1 MSLGT
6 PFEWMTAV
14 RFLRE
19 GRMQSVFIVSGVAIG
34 VGVIVFM
41 SALLGGLQANLFHR
55 IMSSQ
60 PHITIDRPRQ
70 RATPQRGPA
79 AGELVIA
86 AVQLPSQRMNS
97 IDQWQKVRDQL
108 QRRQDIAAVS
118 PTVSGPA
125 FVIRGDATQSIQ
137 LIGIEPE
144 PYARIV
150 PLPEKMVAGSWQMT
164 NTDLLVGTD
173 FATEMG
179 VEVGDKL
186 RLANLSGARLTLN
199 VCGLFDL
206 GSRGANKRTAYVLLT
221 TAQNLLDLTGG
232 VSGIDLT
239 AIDPYAAEQ
248 VARSITAQTGLEAI
262 SWIAA
267 NSQFFA
273 SLKAQ
278 EFSSLLIRLFVG
290 LSVAAGIAS
299 VLVVSVGRAA
309 RFGRRFAVR
318 GRPAAGVDGVGEE
331 PRRHADVRDP
341 ARSEPVPVDGG
352 AGDADRG
359 AGGGDPGDPG
369 RAPRSRGG
377 DAWLSPSCASPASAR
392 ATGSAPRSRSKS
404 CTASTCSSSPVSSWP

>member
-1 MSLGT
+1 VSLGT
-6 PFEWMTAV
+6 PFEWLTAV

-19 GRMQSVFIVSGVAIG
+19 GRMQTVFIISGVAIG

-267 NSQFFA
+267 NGQFFA

-278 EFSSLLIRLFVG
+278 EFSSILIRLFVG

-299 VLVVSVGRAA
+299 VLVVSVVQRRKDIGILRAMGGSRSQLLRVFLLQGALVGLLGSIAGSLFGAGLLQVWTVLAKNPDGTPMFVIPLDPSLFLTTAVLATLTGVLAAATPAIRAA
-309 RFGRRFAVR
+309 RLDPVVAMR
-318 GRPAAGVDGVGEE
+318 G
-331 PRRHADVRDP
+331 
-341 ARSEPVPVDGG
+341 
-352 AGDADRG
+352 
-359 AGGGDPGDPG
+359 
-369 RAPRSRGG
+369 
-377 DAWLSPSCASPASAR
+377 
-392 ATGSAPRSRSKS
+392 
-404 CTASTCSSSPVSSWP
+404 